1 MPRTLGPKPQT
12 LYVAPREGSTHHP
25 RLGVSESSATPNESN
40 GHAEVAPGVRG
51 SNQNTVFE
59 YHPVPSAP
67 MVARTSIAPQ
77 PLPLNYY
84 HFPQSVY
91 QGLSYRLL
99 DAKSRQTSRFLTYPQ
114 VSSHPPPRT
123 PPFTLAPWHLTLS
136 GSKVLSA
143 PLFSKE

>member
-12 LYVAPREGSTHHP
+12 LYVAPREGSRHHP
-25 RLGVSESSATPNESN
+25 LLDVSEGPTTQNESS
-40 GHAEVAPGVRG
+40 GDAEVAPGVRG
-51 SNQNTVFE
+51 SNQNTIFV

-67 MVARTSIAPQ
+67 MVARTGIAPQ

-91 QGLSYRLL
+91 QGFSYRLL
-99 DAKSRQTSRFLTYPQ
+99 DGKSRQTCRFLTYPQ
-114 VSSHPPPRT
+114 VSSHSPPP
-123 PPFTLAPWHLTLS
+123 PSFTLAPWHPTLS
-136 GSKVLSA
+136 GSKVLNV